1 MLTEQSK
8 QESKGEGFLL
18 GKFFEFKIYKT
29 TKITLALVPIAAVLF
44 FFLAPPVAYENGP
57 LENLQVV
64 QLVIGALVAYTAAR
78 KAFDKDARNIWYCGA
93 VTFLLCAG
101 RELNWGRVFYPVAD
115 HNKFLPLKA
124 LWYGPVVYPLL
135 TAIILVSL
143 YWLWR
148 SYLLSYI
155 KKTKI
160 PFWNFILFVVLYL
173 AADYAEHRPMI
184 FWCQHFD
191 GEILEELFECLCY
204 WLLTDITRIM
214 GYVNRKNID
223 F

>member
-1 MLTEQSK
+1 M
-8 QESKGEGFLL
+8 L
-18 GKFFEFKIYKT
+18 GKFFEFQIYKT
-29 TKITLALVPIAAVLF
+29 TTITLALVPIAVVLF
-44 FFLAPPVAYENGP
+44 FFLSPPVAYENGP

-64 QLVIGALVAYTAAR
+64 QLVIGALVARAAAR
-78 KAFDKDARNIWYCGA
+78 RAFDKEARNIWYCGA
-93 VTFLLCAG
+93 VTFLICAG

-135 TAIILVSL
+135 TAIILATL
-143 YWLWR
+143 YTLWR
-148 SYLLSYI
+148 SNLFSYI
-155 KKTKI
+155 VKTRI
-160 PFWNFILFVVLYL
+160 PLWNFILFAVLYL
-173 AADYAEHRPMI
+173 AANYAEHRPMI
-184 FWCQHFD
+184 FWGQHFD

-214 GYVNRKNID
+214 GFVNRKNID

>member
-1 MLTEQSK
+1 M
-8 QESKGEGFLL
+8 L

-29 TKITLALVPIAAVLF
+29 TKITLALVPIAMILF
-44 FFLAPPVAYENGP
+44 FFLSPPVAYENGP

-64 QLVIGALVAYTAAR
+64 QLVIGALVAYKAAS
-78 KAFDKDARNIWYCGA
+78 KAFDKEARNIWYCGA
-93 VTFLLCAG
+93 VTFLICAG

-115 HNKFLPLKA
+115 HNKFLPLKV

-135 TAIILVSL
+135 TVIILGTL
-143 YWLWR
+143 YMLWR
-148 SYLLSYI
+148 SKLLSYI

-160 PFWNFILFVVLYL
+160 PFWDFILFAVLYL
-173 AADYAEHRPMI
+173 AANYAEHRPMI
-184 FWCQHFD
+184 FWGQHFD

-214 GYVNRKNID
+214 GFVNRKNID

>member
-1 MLTEQSK
+1 
-8 QESKGEGFLL
+8 LL

-29 TKITLALVPIAAVLF
+29 TKITLALVPIAMILF
-44 FFLAPPVAYENGP
+44 FFLSPPVAYENGP

-64 QLVIGALVAYTAAR
+64 QLVIGALVAYKAAS
-78 KAFDKDARNIWYCGA
+78 KAFDKEARNIWYCGA
-93 VTFLLCAG
+93 VTFLICAG

-115 HNKFLPLKA
+115 HNKFLPLKV

-135 TAIILVSL
+135 TVIILGTL
-143 YWLWR
+143 YMLWH
-148 SYLLSYI
+148 SKLLSYI

-160 PFWNFILFVVLYL
+160 PFWDFILFAVLYL
-173 AADYAEHRPMI
+173 AANYAEHRPMI
-184 FWCQHFD
+184 FWGQHFD

-214 GYVNRKNID
+214 GFVNRKNID